1 MAITFSTKV
10 HTFVL
15 ISVYS
20 TYFSTKKEDGC
31 L

>member
-10 HTFVL
+10 CDFVS

-20 TYFSTKKEDGC
+20 TYFSTKKEDGY